1 MRKPITR
8 AEVLEAV
15 TEEYKNQF
23 PVIFLDASKCLEVD
37 FSIDVKKKV
46 SASNSLTLSYEDILS
61 GDQRLPKK
69 CFPEMYAG
77 FDTMQGTMPLK
88 KHLKIPVDNES
99 I

>member
-15 TEEYKNQF
+15 TEKYKNQL
-23 PVIFLDASKCLEVD
+23 PVNFLDASKCLEMT

-46 SASNSLTLSYEDILS
+46 STSNSLTLSYEDVLS

-69 CFPEMYAG
+69 AFLKCML
-77 FDTMQGTMPLK
+77 DLMPCKGPCL
-88 KHLKIPVDNES
+88 
-99 I
+99 